1 MVDKVLRAT
10 LRAHSSPITCIVP
23 FYIPSTLTYTFSEDE
38 TRDYPLLNPSLMTA
52 DESGLV
58 IWWNILTRRPLGLW
72 KAHSGSILTIEQLGI
87 DWESNGSHDFSIPK
101 ITESY
106 GQLLTHSKDGSI
118 KIWNMINLVEGSTAK
133 SGFTYSCL
141 LKKKISL
148 ADSEIPVPTPPLLY
162 EIPVNAMNFTN
173 VDMNLNGYLLT
184 PATTDSEGWDLYK
197 INLKEIEE
205 HKKLKR
211 LIQNHQPNLH
221 STEKMVEIGEDDQEA
236 MGFTKRGRLGV
247 IMKTAWIGLNRFL
260 VGYESGVVVGYEV
273 YQEVNENDGNLSTQT
288 KNFLYN
294 NDLEGNPIT
303 AMCIDKANRKI
314 LCSSA
319 GSKVSI
325 MDLKS
330 KDYCSKIFETKH
342 KGISSI
348 DCDSFSNAVGL
359 ITWDGYTRFY
369 NYDEKLVLKFSSKM
383 RRQLPAIS
391 NSKEVIDDQNSE
403 VTLVNSLQTQRA
415 SVIKFTRKQLDPR
428 EAKLAGMNMLYNNG
442 RSKNIVKR
450 NKEEVF
456 GERWLF
462 VGYQDG
468 KVAMYSIK

>member
-1 MVDKVLRAT
+1 
-10 LRAHSSPITCIVP
+10 
-23 FYIPSTLTYTFSEDE
+23 
-38 TRDYPLLNPSLMTA
+38 MTA

-58 IWWNILTRRPLGLW
+58 IWWNLTTRRPLGVW

-118 KIWNMINLVEGSTAK
+118 KIWNMINLIDGSSIKA
-133 SGFTYSCL
+133 GFTYSCL
-141 LKKKISL
+141 LKKKISS
-148 ADSEIPVPTPPLLY
+148 ACAEIPIPTPPLVY
-162 EIPVNAMNFTN
+162 ELPVNAMNFTN
-173 VDMNLNGYLLT
+173 VEMNLNGLLIT

-197 INLKEIEE
+197 INLKETGE
-205 HKKLKR
+205 HRKLKR
-211 LIQNHQPNLH
+211 LIQNYHSKLR
-221 STEKMVEIGEDDQEA
+221 STEKVEEISDDDSGT
-236 MGFTKRGRLGV
+236 MDFTKRGKLGV
-247 IMKTAWIGLNRFL
+247 IMKVSWIGLSRFL
-260 VGYESGVVVGYEV
+260 VGYESGIVIGYEI
-273 YQEVNENDGNLSTQT
+273 YQDVGDSAT
-288 KNFLYN
+288 KTKAFLQN

-303 AMCIDKANRKI
+303 AICIDKVNGKI

-325 MDLKS
+325 MDLNS
-330 KDYCSKIFETKH
+330 ADRLSDIFETKH
-342 KGISSI
+342 KGINSI
-348 DCDSFSNAVGL
+348 DCDSFSKSVGL
-359 ITWDGYTRFY
+359 VTWDGYARFY
-369 NYDEKLVLKFSSKM
+369 NYDESSVLKFSSKM

-391 NSKEVIDDQNSE
+391 NSKEVVDDQNNE

-415 SVIKFTRKQLDPR
+415 SVIRFTKKQLDPR
-428 EAKLAGMNMLYNNG
+428 EVKFAGINILYNNG